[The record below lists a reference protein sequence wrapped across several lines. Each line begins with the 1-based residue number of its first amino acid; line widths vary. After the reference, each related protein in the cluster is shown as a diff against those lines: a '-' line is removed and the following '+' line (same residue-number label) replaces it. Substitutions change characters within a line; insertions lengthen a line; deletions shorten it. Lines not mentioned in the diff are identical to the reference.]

1 MIFNKVRKKSRMFR
15 KLACRCGYHHH
26 SSCMRGE
33 MQSCIASDVGV
44 ASEVQGILHTAEWMS
59 EAEEELDQ

>member
-1 MIFNKVRKKSRMFR
+1 MFR

>member
-1 MIFNKVRKKSRMFR
+1 MFR
-15 KLACRCGYHHH
+15 KLACRCGYHHQ

-33 MQSCIASDVGV
+33 MHSCIPSDVGV
-44 ASEVQGILHTAEWMS
+44 ASEVQEILQTAELMS